1 MNNKLIKSCSL
12 VRFTNLNDKTQEILE
27 IALNYEV
34 IPFSAENDKNA
45 FIFEGS
51 SQEALHSFHDKLNEI
66 GFEMEIEMFY
76 R

>member
-1 MNNKLIKSCSL
+1 MTSKLNKSCSL
-12 VRFTNLNDKTQEILE
+12 VRFTNLNDKTQEVLE
-27 IALNYEV
+27 VALEYEV
-34 IPFSAENDKNA
+34 IPFSAENDINA

-51 SQEALHSFHDKLNEI
+51 SQEALHSFHDKLNEM

>member
-27 IALNYEV
+27 MALNYEV
-34 IPFSAENDKNA
+34 IPFSAENDMNA